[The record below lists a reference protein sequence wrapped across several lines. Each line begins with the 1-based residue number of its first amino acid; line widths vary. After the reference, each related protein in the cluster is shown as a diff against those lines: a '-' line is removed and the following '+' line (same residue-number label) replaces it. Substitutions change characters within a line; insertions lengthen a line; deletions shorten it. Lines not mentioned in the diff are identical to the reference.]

1 MNTNYG
7 FRGLRGRLGRAAGIA
22 ALVCCCVVPSLSH
35 AAPAPPKSPVGTWD
49 CLMSGSGQQG
59 IAFIRFSSNGS
70 SNWFSG
76 YELQATPPKTG
87 GIATVVEGRNDTGD
101 TGRVPGLSATNAT
114 GTPTNNYVFGF
125 TSVQGPWTYDSKG
138 RVIGYF
144 TQVINPADATT
155 NWLQTCVNTNAVLT
169 ALAGTNQ
176 YASQT
181 GLYFCF
187 TNSVLVTN
195 ASLTVPL
202 TFANTA
208 TPQVTTVATNWL
220 PTCVNTNVLLA
231 VTLPGRTGTNQFF
244 FRSPLSCCFSNQ
256 VFATNGGFSV
266 PLTFTNG
273 NFATNVYTDD
283 WPPMTVH
290 TNLLFRDT
298 NADGIEWTLYAALD
312 LTFSGPAFTTNY
324 TLGAILTNYFTIS
337 NLDYPAQEFACV
349 STNVSLFTNVVDQYG
364 ETLTFTASAV
374 GNYCFTGPS
383 LDTNIVF
390 TFGANFPITF
400 VNTNSPTVT
409 VTTNYAMTCTNA
421 DIELAAVFG
430 EGTPY
435 ASTNLFQTNA
445 VFCFSD
451 PVLATNFVAP
461 DLFVFTNTQ
470 PVFVQTTNWPQ
481 ICVGTNLQLAT
492 TLGGNTTWTSTN
504 LFFCF
509 AGQSLQTNFTYSPT
523 LQFTNSSYTITPGP
537 GTSTNLI
544 SFVGTVVPN
553 KRLALV
559 ASTSFGKVT
568 YSGVPLVPS
577 RYDLG
582 GPWYAYKTQSQP
594 VLEFFS
600 LTPFTASNPWSVEYP
615 DLSQFPNIYYTSDG
629 IGPASSFFGISML
642 STRNRVGFAF
652 ETTPS
657 GASNVVLSATYGTLS
672 ASRRATNAVTKG
684 IEEPLTST
692 SFKATKQ

>member
-1 MNTNYG
+1 MKTIVAFIRS
-7 FRGLRGRLGRAAGIA
+7 FRIRVAAGMAFLLCWSI
-22 ALVCCCVVPSLSH
+22 LSLPCQ
-35 AAPAPPKSPVGTWD
+35 AAPAAPRSPVGVWD
-49 CLMSGSGQQG
+49 CLLSGSGQQG
-59 IAFIRFSSNGS
+59 IAFLTFSSNGS

-87 GIATVVEGRNDTGD
+87 GITTVVEGRNDGD
-101 TGRVPGLSATNAT
+101 AGRVPGLSATNAAS
-114 GTPTNNYVFGF
+114 TPTNNYVFGF
-125 TSVQGPWTYDSKG
+125 TGVQGPWTYDNKG
-138 RVIGYF
+138 RVVGYF
-144 TQVINPADATT
+144 SQVLNQAAPTT
-155 NWLQTCVNTNAVLT
+155 NWLQTCVNTNVLLT
-169 ALAGTNQ
+169 ALVGTNH
-176 YASQT
+176 YTSQT
-181 GLYFCF
+181 GLYYCF
-187 TNSVLVTN
+187 TNPVLVTN

-202 TFANTA
+202 TFANTV

-220 PTCVNTNVLLA
+220 PTCINTNVLLA
-231 VTLPGRTGTNQFF
+231 VALPGRDGTNQFF
-244 FRSPLSCCFSNQ
+244 FRSPLSTCFSNQ
-256 VFATNGGFSV
+256 VFATNAGFSV

-273 NFATNVYTDD
+273 NFTTNVFTDD

-312 LTFSGPAFTTNY
+312 LTFSGPSFTTNY
-324 TLGAILTNYFTIS
+324 VLGAILTNYFTIS
-337 NLDYPAQEFACV
+337 NIDYPAQQFACV

-390 TFGANFPITF
+390 TFGATFPITF
-400 VNTNSPTVT
+400 INTNSPTIT
-409 VTTNYAMTCTNA
+409 VTTNYALTCTNT
-421 DIELAAVFG
+421 DIEMAAVLG
-430 EGTPY
+430 EGTPN
-435 ASTNLFQTNA
+435 ASTNLVRTNVA
-445 VFCFSD
+445 FCFST
-451 PVLATNFVAP
+451 PVLSTNFVFP
-461 DLFVFTNTQ
+461 NLFVFTNTQ
-470 PVFVQTTNWPQ
+470 YALDQITNWQ
-481 ICVGTNLQLAT
+481 QTCVGTNIQLAT
-492 TLGGNTTWTSTN
+492 TLGGSTTWTSTN
-504 LFFCF
+504 LYFCF
-509 AGQSLQTNFTYSPT
+509 ADQSLQTNFTYSPT
-523 LQFTNSSYTITPGP
+523 LQFTNSSFTLTPGA
-537 GTSTNLI
+537 GTGTNLI

-577 RYDLG
+577 RYDLS
-582 GPWYAYKTQSQP
+582 GPWYAYKTQKQAM
-594 VLEFFS
+594 LEFFS
-600 LTPFTASNPWSVEYP
+600 LTPFTAHNPWSVEYP
-615 DLSQFPNIYYTSDG
+615 DLGQYPNIYYTLDG

-642 STRNRVGFAF
+642 STRNKVGFIF
-652 ETTPS
+652 ETTAS